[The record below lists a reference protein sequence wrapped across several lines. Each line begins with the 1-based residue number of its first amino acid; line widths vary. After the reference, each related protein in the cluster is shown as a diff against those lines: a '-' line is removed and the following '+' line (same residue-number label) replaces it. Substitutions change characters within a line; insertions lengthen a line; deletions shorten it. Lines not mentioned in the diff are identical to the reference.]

1 MADNVAPGNAH
12 FNSGGEVSVRLT
24 SLSLLVR
31 NQLFQD
37 NLGILNLF
45 QNDLVLTDK
54 DKEVNRTYT
63 SPFRIKVSIP

>member
-12 FNSGGEVSVRLT
+12 YNSEGGVSVRLT

-54 DKEVNRTYT
+54 DKEVNRAYT
-63 SPFRIKVSIP
+63 SPFRIKVSAS